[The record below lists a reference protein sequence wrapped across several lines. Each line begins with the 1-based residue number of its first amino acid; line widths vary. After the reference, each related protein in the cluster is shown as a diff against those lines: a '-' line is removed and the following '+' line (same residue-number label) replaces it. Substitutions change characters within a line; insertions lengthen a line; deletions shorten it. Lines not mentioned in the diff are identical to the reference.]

1 MEHLLRHA
9 KARAIE
15 VIPLA
20 NPYPRPETPGIVK
33 VFPLLFLFLALPAT
47 AQPPRAG
54 IVPEDLRADAGN
66 DFFARGKNIF
76 DTAQASVDFEARRD
90 LYLRSADIFSEYINQ
105 FPNHA
110 NTEAA
115 WWYRG
120 SSFYQAG
127 LIDDAKLCFSTL
139 LTRFGQGK
147 YAAAAAYTLAA
158 DHYNKSEYAFAAPLF
173 ERFAANAAKPGDK
186 PKGNLFAG
194 NCYRLLGRDNEAI
207 TAYNRVIVDPAGAL
221 YKPQAQT
228 EVGKLTLK
236 SGKPLEALN
245 MFRAVADST
254 AIPKQRGDA
263 ALHAAIAAIKLGE
276 TAMAEKYLRI
286 ILNGQG
292 MEEFRPDA
300 QTALMENFYAKKDYT
315 AVLDIFRKSTLKGE
329 GEKEAFRLMIAA
341 RAMMKLDRPAE
352 ASEQF
357 REIERL
363 VKPENDLAFQASYY
377 RLNCFFQ
384 IEGKHVVD
392 QVDAFL
398 QIYGKFHPDDT
409 RIHTAMLMKA
419 ETLFA
424 ENKTADAAKT
434 YSKIDPALL
443 SDTNRPG
450 FLYQRGW
457 CLAEA
462 GDAQGAIR
470 SLTDFL
476 TKYPDDK
483 RSHPALAKRAKAY
496 AEIGESAKAVADY
509 DRLTTDKTAPD
520 DLLALAWLESA
531 RTRRK
536 EGNIENMLVRYK
548 GLLEKVDDLT
558 DNLKAEANY
567 WIGWGMV
574 KTNQPKESAPFL
586 NTARELRAEAYA
598 KHAGLLLAL
607 SHFAAQDPK
616 SLAAEIDLA
625 INAKYINDIPQ
636 QAVQWAGMQA
646 YNAGD
651 YEAAARFLEIV
662 ANPDEPRATQKEVW
676 RYLAKALIEIDK
688 FTEALPAITNLLDVE
703 DNPAWKADAI
713 LDRARA
719 LHGLKRFVEARNAA
733 DEALALRPQGRTS
746 AYLRVVSGD
755 LYVEENNLSQAA
767 ADYLYVINFHEDADL
782 KPLAIHKYIGVLEKQ
797 GKADEAAKFK
807 AKLTTEFP
815 NWKTP

>member
-1 MEHLLRHA
+1 M
-9 KARAIE
+9 KA
-15 VIPLA
+15 
-20 NPYPRPETPGIVK
+20 
-33 VFPLLFLFLALPAT
+33 FPLLFLFLSLPAV
-47 AQPPRAG
+47 AQQPPRAG

-66 DFFARGKNIF
+66 DFFLRGKNLF
-76 DTAQASVDFEARRD
+76 DTAQTSVDFETRRE

-105 FPNHA
+105 FPDHA

-115 WWYRG
+115 WWYLG

-127 LIDDAKLCFSTL
+127 LIDDAKRCFSTL
-139 LTRFGQGK
+139 LNRYGRGK

-158 DHYNKSEYAFAAPLF
+158 DHYNKREYAFAAPLF

-186 PKGNLFAG
+186 PKGNLFAA
-194 NCYRLLGRDNEAI
+194 NCYRLLGRDREAI
-207 TAYNRVIVDPAGAL
+207 TAYNRVIQDPAGDI
-221 YKPQAQT
+221 YKAQAQT

-236 SGKPLEALN
+236 SGKLQEALDL
-245 MFRAVADST
+245 FRAVADLPAGT
-254 AIPKQRGDA
+254 NHRGDA
-263 ALHAAIAAIKLGE
+263 ALHAAIAATKLGE
-276 TAMAEKYLRI
+276 TAMAEKYLRL
-286 ILNGQG
+286 ILDGQG

-300 QTALMENFYAKKDYT
+300 QTALMENYYAKKDYN
-315 AVLDIFRKSTLKGE
+315 AVLDIFRKSTLKSE
-329 GEKEAFRLMIAA
+329 GEKEAFRLMVAA
-341 RAMMKLDRPAE
+341 RSMMKLKRPAE
-352 ASEQF
+352 ASELF
-357 REIERL
+357 REVERL

-384 IEGKHVVD
+384 IEGKHVAD

-398 QIYGKFHPDDT
+398 QIYGKLHPDDT

-424 ENKTADAAKT
+424 ENKTAEAAKT
-434 YSKIDPALL
+434 YSKIDPTRL

-476 TKYPDDK
+476 VKYPDDK
-483 RSHPALAKRAKAY
+483 RVHPALAKRAKAY
-496 AEIGESAKAVADY
+496 AESGEPAKAVADF
-509 DRLTTDKTAPD
+509 DRLTTDKAAPA
-520 DLLALAWLESA
+520 DLVALAWLESA

-574 KTNQPKESAPFL
+574 KQNQPKESAPFL
-586 NTARELRAEAYA
+586 NTARTLRPEAYS

-625 INAKYINDIPQ
+625 IEGKYIDDVPR

-651 YEAAARFLEIV
+651 YEAAARFLQIV

-676 RYLAKALIEIDK
+676 RYLAKALIETAK
-688 FTEALPAITNLLDVE
+688 FTEALPAIANLLDVE
-703 DNPAWKADAI
+703 DNPSWKADGL

-719 LHGLKRFVEARNAA
+719 LYGLKRFAEARKAA
-733 DEALALRPQGRTS
+733 EEASALRPQGRTS
-746 AYLRVVSGD
+746 AYLRIVSGD
-755 LYVEENNLSQAA
+755 LYVEENNLGQAA
-767 ADYLYVINFHEDADL
+767 ADYLYVNNFHEDADL
-782 KPLAIHKYIGVLEKQ
+782 KPLAIHKYIDVLKKQ
-797 GKADEAAKFK
+797 GNAAEAAKF
-807 AKLTTEFP
+807 ASKLAAEFP
-815 NWKTP
+815 DWKAP

>member
-1 MEHLLRHA
+1 M
-9 KARAIE
+9 KA
-15 VIPLA
+15 
-20 NPYPRPETPGIVK
+20 
-33 VFPLLFLFLALPAT
+33 FPILFLFLLLPA
-47 AQPPRAG
+47 AAQQPPRAG

-66 DFFARGKNIF
+66 DFFARGKNLY
-76 DTAQASVDFEARRD
+76 DTAQASVDFETRRD

-115 WWYRG
+115 WWYLG

-127 LIDDAKLCFSTL
+127 LIDDAKRCFSTL
-139 LTRFGQGK
+139 LNRYGKGK

-158 DHYNKSEYAFAAPLF
+158 DHYNKREYAFAAPLF

-186 PKGNLFAG
+186 PKGNLFAA
-194 NCYRLLGRDNEAI
+194 NCYRLLGRDREAV
-207 TAYNRVIVDPAGAL
+207 TAYSRVIVDPEGAIF
-221 YKPQAQT
+221 KAQAQT
-228 EVGKLTLK
+228 EVGKLNLK
-236 SGKPLEALN
+236 AGKLLEALEL
-245 MFRAVADST
+245 FRAVADST
-254 AIPKQRGDA
+254 AIAKQRGDA
-263 ALHAAIAAIKLGE
+263 ALHAGIAATKLGE
-276 TAMAEKYLRI
+276 TALAEKYLRFV
-286 ILNGQG
+286 LDSPG

-300 QTALMENFYAKKDYT
+300 QTALMENHFTKKEYE
-315 AVLDIFRKSTLKGE
+315 AVLAIFRKSSLKGE

-341 RAMMKLDRPAE
+341 RAMMKLKRPAE
-352 ASEQF
+352 ASELF
-357 REIERL
+357 REVERL
-363 VKPENDLAFQASYY
+363 VKPENDLAFKASYY

-384 IEGKHVVD
+384 IEGKHVAD

-398 QIYGKFHPDDT
+398 QIYGKLHPNDT

-424 ENKTADAAKT
+424 ENKTVDAAKT
-434 YSKIDPALL
+434 YSKIDPSLL
-443 SDTNRPG
+443 SDANRPG

-476 TKYPDDK
+476 AKYPDDK
-483 RSHPALAKRAKAY
+483 RIHPALAKRAKAY
-496 AEIGESAKAVADY
+496 AETGESAKAVADF
-509 DRLTTDKTAPD
+509 DRLTTDTAAPA
-520 DLLALAWLESA
+520 DLVALAWLESA

-536 EGNIENMLVRYK
+536 EGNIVNMLVRYK

-574 KTNQPKESAPFL
+574 KTNQPKEAAPFL
-586 NTARELRAEAYA
+586 NTARTLRPEAYA

-616 SLAAEIDLA
+616 SLTAEIDLA
-625 INAKYINDIPQ
+625 IGGKYIDDIPL

-646 YNAGD
+646 YNSGD
-651 YEAAARFLEIV
+651 FKAAARFLKIV

-676 RYLAKALIEIDK
+676 RYLAKALIETAK
-688 FTEALPAITNLLDVE
+688 FTEALPAIANLLDVE
-703 DNPAWKADAI
+703 DNPAWKADAL

-719 LHGLKRFVEARNAA
+719 LFGLKRYAESRIAA
-733 DEALALRPQGRTS
+733 DESLALRPQGRTS

-755 LYVEENNLSQAA
+755 LYVQENNLSQAA
-767 ADYLYVINFHEDADL
+767 ADYLYVINFHEDNDL
-782 KPLAIHKYIGVLEKQ
+782 KPLAIHGYIGVLKKQ
-797 GKADEAAKFK
+797 SNTAEAAKF
-807 AKLTTEFP
+807 ATKLATEFP
-815 NWKTP
+815 AWKAP

>member
-1 MEHLLRHA
+1 LKTLPLL
-9 KARAIE
+9 
-15 VIPLA
+15 
-20 NPYPRPETPGIVK
+20 
-33 VFPLLFLFLALPAT
+33 FPLLFLPA
-47 AQPPRAG
+47 AAQQPPRAG
-54 IVPEDLRADAGN
+54 VVPEDLRADAGN
-66 DFFARGKNIF
+66 DFFMRGKNLF
-76 DTAQASVDFEARRD
+76 DTAQASVDLQTRRD
-90 LYLRSADIFSEYINQ
+90 LYLRTADIFSEYINQ

-115 WWYRG
+115 WWYLG

-127 LIDDAKLCFSTL
+127 LIDDAKRCFSTL
-139 LTRFGQGK
+139 LNRYGRGK

-158 DHYNKSEYAFAAPLF
+158 DHYNKREYAFAAPLF

-186 PKGNLFAG
+186 PKGNLFAA
-194 NCYRLLGRDNEAI
+194 NCYRLLGRDREAI
-207 TAYNRVIVDPAGAL
+207 TAYNRVIEDPAGDI
-221 YKPQAQT
+221 YKAQAQT

-236 SGKPLEALN
+236 AGKLLDALG
-245 MFRAVADST
+245 MFREVADSP
-254 AIPKQRGDA
+254 AVPKQRGDA
-263 ALHAAIAAIKLGE
+263 ALHAAIAATRLGE
-276 TAMAEKYLRI
+276 TATAEKYLRF
-286 ILNGQG
+286 ILDGQG

-300 QTALMENFYAKKDYT
+300 QTALMENLYAKKEYQ
-315 AVLDIFRKSTLKGE
+315 AVLDMFRKSPLKAE
-329 GEKEAFRLMIAA
+329 GEKEAMRLMIAA
-341 RAMMKLDRPAE
+341 RALMKLKRPAE
-352 ASEQF
+352 ASELF
-357 REIERL
+357 REVERL

-398 QIYGKFHPDDT
+398 QIYGKFHPSDT

-419 ETLFA
+419 ETLFS
-424 ENKTADAAKT
+424 ENKAADAAKA
-434 YSKIDPALL
+434 YSKIDPNLL
-443 SDTNRPG
+443 SETNRPG

-470 SLTDFL
+470 SFTDFL
-476 TKYPDDK
+476 AKYPEDK
-483 RSHPALAKRAKAY
+483 RIHPALVKRAKAY
-496 AEIGESAKAVADY
+496 AETGESAKAVADF
-509 DRLTTDKTAPD
+509 DRLTTDAAAPK
-520 DLLALAWLESA
+520 DLVALAWLESA

-574 KTNQPKESAPFL
+574 KTNQPKEAAPHL
-586 NTARELRAEAYA
+586 DTARKLRSEAYG

-616 SLAAEIDLA
+616 SLSAEIDLA
-625 INAKYINDIPQ
+625 IEGKYIDDVPR

-651 YEAAARFLEIV
+651 YAAAARFLEIV
-662 ANPDEPRATQKEVW
+662 ANPDEPRVTPKEVW
-676 RYLAKALIEIDK
+676 RYLAKALIETAQ
-688 FTEALPAITNLLDVE
+688 FTEALPAIANLLDVE
-703 DNPAWKADAI
+703 DNPAWKADAL

-719 LHGLKRFVEARNAA
+719 LYGLKRFGESRKAA

-746 AYLRVVSGD
+746 AHLRIVSGD
-755 LYVEENNLSQAA
+755 LYIEENNLGQAA
-767 ADYLYVINFHEDADL
+767 ADYLYVINFHDDADL

-797 GKADEAAKFK
+797 GNAAEAAKFASKLATDFPGWK
-807 AKLTTEFP
+807 AP
-815 NWKTP
+815 

>member
-1 MEHLLRHA
+1 M
-9 KARAIE
+9 KA
-15 VIPLA
+15 
-20 NPYPRPETPGIVK
+20 
-33 VFPLLFLFLALPAT
+33 FPILFLFLLLPA
-47 AQPPRAG
+47 AAQQPPRAG

-66 DFFARGKNIF
+66 DFFARGKNLY
-76 DTAQASVDFEARRD
+76 DTAQASVDFETRRD
-90 LYLRSADIFSEYINQ
+90 LYLRSADIFSEYINL

-115 WWYRG
+115 WWYLG

-127 LIDDAKLCFSTL
+127 LIDDAKRCFSTL
-139 LTRFGQGK
+139 LNRYGKGK

-158 DHYNKSEYAFAAPLF
+158 DHYNKREYAFAAPLF
-173 ERFAANAAKPGDK
+173 ERFAANAAKPSDR
-186 PKGNLFAG
+186 PKGNLFAA
-194 NCYRLLGRDNEAI
+194 NCYRLLGREREAI
-207 TAYNRVIVDPAGAL
+207 AAYKRVIADPEGAFF
-221 YKPQAQT
+221 KDQAQT

-236 SGKPLEALN
+236 AGKLQEALDL
-245 MFRAVADST
+245 FRAVADST
-254 AIPKQRGDA
+254 AIAKQRGDA
-263 ALHAAIAAIKLGE
+263 ALHAGIAATKLGE
-276 TAMAEKYLRI
+276 TALAEKYLRFV
-286 ILNGQG
+286 LDGPG

-300 QTALMENFYAKKDYT
+300 QTALMENDYAKKDFN

-341 RAMMKLDRPAE
+341 RAMMKLKRPAE
-352 ASEQF
+352 ASELF
-357 REIERL
+357 REVERL

-398 QIYGKFHPDDT
+398 QIYGKLHPDDT
-409 RIHTAMLMKA
+409 RIHTVMLVKA

-424 ENKTADAAKT
+424 ENKTAEAAKA
-434 YSKIDPALL
+434 YSKIDPARL
-443 SDTNRPG
+443 SDANRPG

-476 TKYPDDK
+476 AKYPDDK
-483 RSHPALAKRAKAY
+483 RIHSALVKRAKAY
-496 AEIGESAKAVADY
+496 AETGESAKAVADF
-509 DRLTTDKTAPD
+509 DRLTTDKAAPA
-520 DLLALAWLESA
+520 DLVALAWLESA

-574 KTNQPKESAPFL
+574 KTNQPKEAAPFL
-586 NTARELRAEAYA
+586 NAARTLRPEAYS

-616 SLAAEIDLA
+616 SLSTEIDLA
-625 INAKYINDIPQ
+625 IKDKYIDDVPQ

-651 YEAAARFLEIV
+651 YQAAARFLKIV

-676 RYLAKALIEIDK
+676 RYLAKAYIETGK
-688 FTEALPAITNLLDVE
+688 FTEALPAIANLLDVE
-703 DNPAWKADAI
+703 DNPTWKADAL

-719 LHGLKRFVEARNAA
+719 LHGLKRFDEARKAA

-746 AYLRVVSGD
+746 AHLRIVSGD
-755 LYVEENNLSQAA
+755 LYVQENNLSQAA
-767 ADYLYVINFHEDADL
+767 ADYLYVINFYDDADL
-782 KPLAIHKYIGVLEKQ
+782 KPLAIHKYIGVLKKQ
-797 GKADEAAKFK
+797 ANTAEAAKF
-807 AKLTTEFP
+807 ATKLATEFP
-815 NWKTP
+815 EWKAP

>member
-1 MEHLLRHA
+1 L
-9 KARAIE
+9 KA
-15 VIPLA
+15 
-20 NPYPRPETPGIVK
+20 
-33 VFPLLFLFLALPAT
+33 FPILFLFLLLPA
-47 AQPPRAG
+47 AAQQPPRAG

-66 DFFARGKNIF
+66 DFFARGKNLY
-76 DTAQASVDFEARRD
+76 DTAQASVDFETRRD

-115 WWYRG
+115 WWYLG

-127 LIDDAKLCFSTL
+127 LIDDAKRCFSTL
-139 LTRFGQGK
+139 LNRYGKGK

-158 DHYNKSEYAFAAPLF
+158 DHYNKREYAFAAPLF
-173 ERFAANAAKPGDK
+173 ERFAANAAKPSDR
-186 PKGNLFAG
+186 PKGNLFAA
-194 NCYRLLGRDNEAI
+194 NCYRLLGLDREAI
-207 TAYNRVIVDPAGAL
+207 AAYKRVIADPEGAL
-221 YKPQAQT
+221 FKDQAQT

-236 SGKPLEALN
+236 AGKLQEALEL
-245 MFRAVADST
+245 FRAVADST
-254 AIPKQRGDA
+254 AIAKQRGDA
-263 ALHAAIAAIKLGE
+263 ALHAGIAATKLGE
-276 TAMAEKYLRI
+276 TALAEKYLRFV
-286 ILNGQG
+286 LDSPG

-300 QTALMENFYAKKDYT
+300 QTALMENFYAKKDYN
-315 AVLDIFRKSTLKGE
+315 AVLDIFRKSSLKGE

-341 RAMMKLDRPAE
+341 RAMTKLKRPAE
-352 ASEQF
+352 ASELF
-357 REIERL
+357 REVERL

-398 QIYGKFHPDDT
+398 QIYGKLHPEDT

-424 ENKTADAAKT
+424 ENKTAEAAKT
-434 YSKIDPALL
+434 YSKIDPARL
-443 SDTNRPG
+443 SDANRPG

-476 TKYPDDK
+476 AKYPDDK
-483 RSHPALAKRAKAY
+483 RIHPALAKRAKAY
-496 AEIGESAKAVADY
+496 AETGESAKAVADF
-509 DRLTTDKTAPD
+509 DRLTTDKAAPT
-520 DLLALAWLESA
+520 DLVALAWLESA

-567 WIGWGMV
+567 YIGWGMV
-574 KTNQPKESAPFL
+574 KTNQPKEAAPFL
-586 NTARELRAEAYA
+586 NTARTLRPEAYS

-607 SHFAAQDPK
+607 SHFAAQDTK
-616 SLAAEIDLA
+616 SLSAEIDLA
-625 INAKYINDIPQ
+625 IGGKYIEDVPQ
-636 QAVQWAGMQA
+636 QAVQWAGLQA
-646 YNAGD
+646 YNSGD
-651 YEAAARFLEIV
+651 YQAAARFLEVI

-676 RYLAKALIEIDK
+676 RYLAKALIETAK
-688 FTEALPAITNLLDVE
+688 FTEALPAIANLLDVE
-703 DNPAWKADAI
+703 DNPAWKADAL

-719 LHGLKRFVEARNAA
+719 FFGLKRYVESRNTT

-746 AYLRVVSGD
+746 AHLRVVSGD
-755 LYVEENNLSQAA
+755 LYFQENNLSQAA
-767 ADYLYVINFHEDADL
+767 ADYLYVINFYEDADL
-782 KPLAIHKYIGVLEKQ
+782 KPLAIHHYIGVLKKQ
-797 GKADEAAKFK
+797 ANTAEAAKF
-807 AKLTTEFP
+807 ATKLATEFP
-815 NWKTP
+815 DWKAQ

>member
-1 MEHLLRHA
+1 M
-9 KARAIE
+9 KA
-15 VIPLA
+15 
-20 NPYPRPETPGIVK
+20 
-33 VFPLLFLFLALPAT
+33 FPILFLFLLLPA
-47 AQPPRAG
+47 AAQQPPRAG

-66 DFFARGKNIF
+66 DFFARGKNLY
-76 DTAQASVDFEARRD
+76 DTAQASVDFETRRD

-115 WWYRG
+115 WWYLG
-120 SSFYQAG
+120 SSFSQAG
-127 LIDDAKLCFSTL
+127 LIDDAKRCFSTL
-139 LTRFGQGK
+139 LNRYGKGK

-158 DHYNKSEYAFAAPLF
+158 DHYNKREYAFAAPLF

-186 PKGNLFAG
+186 PKGNLFAA
-194 NCYRLLGRDNEAI
+194 NCYRLLGRDREAV
-207 TAYNRVIVDPAGAL
+207 TAYSRVIVDPEGAIF
-221 YKPQAQT
+221 KAQAQT
-228 EVGKLTLK
+228 EVGKLNLK
-236 SGKPLEALN
+236 AGKLLEALEL
-245 MFRAVADST
+245 FRAVADST
-254 AIPKQRGDA
+254 AIAKQRGDA
-263 ALHAAIAAIKLGE
+263 ALHAGIAATKLGE
-276 TAMAEKYLRI
+276 TALAERYLRFV
-286 ILNGQG
+286 LDSPG

-300 QTALMENFYAKKDYT
+300 QTALMENHFTKKEYE
-315 AVLDIFRKSTLKGE
+315 AVLAIFRKSSLKGE

-341 RAMMKLDRPAE
+341 RAMMKLKRPAE
-352 ASEQF
+352 ASELF
-357 REIERL
+357 REVERL
-363 VKPENDLAFQASYY
+363 VKPENDLAFKASYY

-384 IEGKHVVD
+384 IEGKHVAD

-398 QIYGKFHPDDT
+398 QIYGKLHPNDT

-424 ENKTADAAKT
+424 ENKTVDAAKT
-434 YSKIDPALL
+434 YSKIDPSLL
-443 SDTNRPG
+443 SDANRPG

-476 TKYPDDK
+476 AKYPDDK
-483 RSHPALAKRAKAY
+483 RIHPALAKRAKAY
-496 AEIGESAKAVADY
+496 AETGESAKAVADF
-509 DRLTTDKTAPD
+509 DRLTTDTAAPA
-520 DLLALAWLESA
+520 DLVALAWLESA

-536 EGNIENMLVRYK
+536 EGNIVNMLVRYK

-574 KTNQPKESAPFL
+574 KTNQPKEAAPFL
-586 NTARELRAEAYA
+586 NTARTLRPEAYA

-616 SLAAEIDLA
+616 SLTAEIDLA
-625 INAKYINDIPQ
+625 IGGKYIDDIPL

-646 YNAGD
+646 YNSGD
-651 YEAAARFLEIV
+651 FKAAARFLKIV

-676 RYLAKALIEIDK
+676 RYLAKALIETAK
-688 FTEALPAITNLLDVE
+688 FTEALPAIANLLDVE
-703 DNPAWKADAI
+703 DNPAWKADAL

-719 LHGLKRFVEARNAA
+719 LFGLKRYAESRIAA
-733 DEALALRPQGRTS
+733 DESLALRPQGRTS

-755 LYVEENNLSQAA
+755 LYVQENNLSQAA
-767 ADYLYVINFHEDADL
+767 ADYLYVINFHEDNDL
-782 KPLAIHKYIGVLEKQ
+782 KPLAIHGYIGVLKKQ
-797 GKADEAAKFK
+797 SNTAEAAKF
-807 AKLTTEFP
+807 ATKLATEFP
-815 NWKTP
+815 AWKAP